1 MAKKDPLKATITGRK
16 DLTDSLAFFEFELEK
31 GVPDFEPGQF
41 VMLGLPN
48 PEKPGRSLLRAYSI
62 ASPPERKDALELYI
76 RWAQR
81 PVLGKFT
88 TMLWPLEVGDQVE
101 YRDPRGHFT
110 IERAKPNGAPED
122 RRMVLMGGGTGIA
135 PFMSMIEHLRT
146 TGCRREIVVCHGASY
161 VAELGYHERLLEL
174 ERECEANGRKDFNL
188 HYLPSI
194 SRPKEEANAGWTGAV
209 GRVETLVQQPKGG
222 GLSPAE
228 QACGGEF
235 NIADTCFYVCGF
247 GGTIDSVN
255 EVLEHRHFR
264 TKKDAREDGGYD
276 IKFES
281 YG

>member
-1 MAKKDPLKATITGRK
+1 MSKTDPLQATITGRK
-16 DLTDSLAFFEFELEK
+16 DLTDSLALFEFELEQ

-48 PEKPGRSLLRAYSI
+48 PEKPGRALLRAYSI

-81 PVLGKFT
+81 PVPGKFT
-88 TMLWPLEVGDQVE
+88 TMLWPLGVGDRLE
-101 YRDPRGHFT
+101 YREPRGHFT
-110 IERAKPNGAPED
+110 IEREQPDGTPDE

-135 PFMSMIEHLRT
+135 PFMSMVEHLRT

-161 VAELGYHERLLEL
+161 VSELGYHQRLLEL
-174 ERECEANGRKDFNL
+174 ERESEAGGRKDFNL
-188 HYLPSI
+188 RYLPSI
-194 SRPKEEANAGWTGAV
+194 SRPQAPENAGWSGAV
-209 GRVETLVQQPKGG
+209 GRVESLVQQPAGG

-228 QACGGEF
+228 QACGSAF
-235 NIADTCFYVCGF
+235 TTADTCFYVCGF
-247 GGTIDSVN
+247 GGTIDAVN
-255 EVLEHRHFR
+255 EVLGQRDFR
-264 TKKDAREDGGYD
+264 TRKDAREDGSYD